1 MTTSCLTNTRYPSI
15 NDLVY
20 AYRTQKNPIVR
31 AKKSHAN
38 DSQDAR
44 AFLSH
49 MQQQQQQ
56 SSSGPPASVSRKLA
70 IHQQLFG
77 MPSYATDVLSSNFGS
92 SSTAVPT
99 VFGGQQQEGGPK
111 RDGNNRRGGNNSNS
125 NGNNKDSGKNQ
136 PPDFGDDASGSMTA
150 ASGRA
155 GSGGVSFGVA
165 RQTSLSSRYRMLTG
179 APTSFSSGGGFMRKS
194 PEKRASLTNAG
205 RGWGQS
211 SSLSAQL
218 AEARASLLPDTMSE
232 RRLALASSFNNASPG
247 ATGGV
252 GGRQSNG
259 GGVFYQKERKSRG
272 GRATQKQK
280 GGGGGGGGGGAA
292 GGGAGAAAA
301 VLSSSSPGRAT
312 KSASARLNLASKPK
326 RKDGRA
332 SLRQSRRSGQRTR
345 SRGKTGPDE
354 KIIGKKSSSL
364 HRRRSNRR
372 GGGSSNGWSD
382 DAVPTAPIVAKM
394 SSFLSPLKGAQP
406 RSVGGSTRNTHNQA
420 EDE

>member
-56 SSSGPPASVSRKLA
+56 QQQSSSGPPASVSRKLA

-99 VFGGQQQEGGPK
+99 IFGGQQQEGGSK
-111 RDGNNRRGGNNSNS
+111 RDGNNRGGNIS

-136 PPDFGDDASGSMTA
+136 PPDFGDDASGSMMT

-155 GSGGVSFGVA
+155 GGGGVSFGVA
-165 RQTSLSSRYRMLTG
+165 RQTGLSSRYRMLTG

-194 PEKRASLTNAG
+194 LEKRASLTNAG

-232 RRLALASSFNNASPG
+232 GRLALASSFNNASPG

-252 GGRQSNG
+252 GSRQSNG
-259 GGVFYQKERKSRG
+259 GGVFYQKERKNRG
-272 GRATQKQK
+272 GRANQKQR
-280 GGGGGGGGGGAA
+280 GGAG

-345 SRGKTGPDE
+345 SRVKTGPDE
-354 KIIGKKSSSL
+354 IIVEKKSSSL

-372 GGGSSNGWSD
+372 GGGGGGGGSSNGWSD
-382 DAVPTAPIVAKM
+382 DAVPTAPIIAKM